1 MVIDIRMKEQNIT
14 HSTLI
19 NGEQIQ
25 LVTHYKYL
33 GIVLDHKLK
42 WDVWTDFLSK
52 KIQQRLYFFKK
63 LMSFN
68 VHSGLL
74 LMFYGAFIESIMTFC
89 VSCLYGNASEAQKKS
104 LRNVRTTISQM
115 LGIKL
120 TSIESIYKESM
131 LSKANII
138 VNDEASPFVCI

>member
-74 LMFYGAFIESIMTFC
+74 LMFYWAFIESIMTFC
-89 VSCLYGNASEAQKKS
+89 VSCWYGNASEAQKKS
-104 LRNVRTTISQM
+104 LRNVRTTISKM

>member
-89 VSCLYGNASEAQKKS
+89 VSCWYGNASEAQKKS
-104 LRNVRTTISQM
+104 LRNVRTTISKM